1 MATQFGMGATA
12 MGILAG
18 IVGGLTSY
26 LLVTLMR
33 GACEPLVGWLV
44 GSLLRHCWARRNKQ
58 IGVCFKMFGGTKTH
72 VVLKCT
78 YMHMFFGLMFGHFL
92 DSF

>member
-1 MATQFGMGATA
+1 MAAQFGMGATA

-33 GACEPLVGWLV
+33 GASTVRW
-44 GSLLRHCWARRNKQ
+44 
-58 IGVCFKMFGGTKTH
+58 FT
-72 VVLKCT
+72 VL
-78 YMHMFFGLMFGHFL
+78 
-92 DSF
+92 